1 MRPTKLQPNRF
12 ATWKCDDKTVI
23 RPINQICAYHLR
35 YFGERVFLSKDKFC
49 FDPRRSDS
57 SECLCRMAGIW
68 LSRLISWIMF
78 CAVFTCT
85 HVNWI
90 GILVLVFGLYVRAIH
105 SQHHIYSL
113 SSHTIHTLIP
123 LHIYVVGLSRCVFDM
138 RSTCQFI
145 ECICWFTTRAILKI
159 AYASRSMELR
169 TRYYIQS
176 GK

>member
-35 YFGERVFLSKDKFC
+35 YFGERVFLSNDKFC

-113 SSHTIHTLIP
+113 SSHTIHTLAVHSFLYMFMLLVSLVVFSICEAHASS
-123 LHIYVVGLSRCVFDM
+123 LNVFVGL
-138 RSTCQFI
+138 Q
-145 ECICWFTTRAILKI
+145 RA
-159 AYASRSMELR
+159 
-169 TRYYIQS
+169 RYS
-176 GK
+176 K